1 MTSIWEWKQEP
12 ASPLLDFE
20 GDWYITGDNVAVE
33 VKDYDD
39 DTKPPSRAEAASKL
53 LQDLDQWVKEEPFS
67 DWLEEKIDLPIFEEI
82 PVGVIGVGSGT
93 DATAIGLKH
102 QQQHTHSQ
110 QQQHLHHHPH
120 IQQHFVPPAPVEQHT
135 PVLLPEFDYVLN
147 SNEVP
152 TLPERSQRE
161 EDMVLTMLQEMQPHE
176 LDELVRMRV
185 ESLVESSDSCVESSR
200 SSSQEESESAASPS
214 SDSGYDD
221 PDWTPEPLADLTTT
235 PKRRRTTKPYSRTA
249 PEEKRQRK
257 KEQNKNAAT
266 RYRLKKK
273 AEIEEILSEEKGLI
287 SQNEKLKTD
296 LSELAREIKYLKSLM
311 RDVFKAKGLLK

>member
-1 MTSIWEWKQEP
+1 MN
-12 ASPLLDFE
+12 F
-20 GDWYITGDNVAVE
+20 VA
-33 VKDYDD
+33 
-39 DTKPPSRAEAASKL
+39 
-53 LQDLDQWVKEEPFS
+53 EPFP
-67 DWLEEKIDLPIFEEI
+67 DWLEEKIDLPIFEEL
-82 PVGVIGVGSGT
+82 PVGVIGVGNGT
-93 DATAIGLKH
+93 DATSLGLKH
-102 QQQHTHSQ
+102 HQQPHSYPQ
-110 QQQHLHHHPH
+110 LHHHHQQQHLHQQAH
-120 IQQHFVPPAPVEQHT
+120 IQQQQHQHFVPAPAPVEQHT

-147 SNEVP
+147 NNEIV
-152 TLPERSQRE
+152 TSLSERPQQRD

-176 LDELVRMRV
+176 LDELIRMRV
-185 ESLVESSDSCVESSR
+185 ESLVEPPDSCVESSR

-221 PDWTPEPLADLTTT
+221 PDWTPEPLTEFTT

-273 AEIEEILSEEKGLI
+273 AEIEEILAEEKGLI
-287 SQNEKLKTD
+287 SKNEKLKTD